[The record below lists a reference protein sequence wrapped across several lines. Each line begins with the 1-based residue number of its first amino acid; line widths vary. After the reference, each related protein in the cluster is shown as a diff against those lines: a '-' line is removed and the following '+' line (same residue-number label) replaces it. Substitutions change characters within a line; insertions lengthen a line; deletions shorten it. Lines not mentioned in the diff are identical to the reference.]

1 MSHYDLAI
9 VGGGSAGALLAARLS
24 EDEARRVVL
33 IEAGGEPDDPDIA
46 KPAAWPALQGRDYD
60 WDYRTEPQ
68 PGTAGR
74 IHHWARGRAIGG
86 SSLLHAMGHMRGHPA
101 DFADWVEATG
111 DQRWS
116 WDGLLPAFMAIEDHS
131 LGGDGIHGKG
141 GPLPVWLPGE
151 EVSPVARAYIE
162 AGAALGL
169 RRIRG
174 HNTGEMVGVTPNS
187 LTIRGGRRVTV
198 AEAWLTPT
206 VRARKNL
213 TILTGCLVRRLKLE
227 GGRVAA
233 LEAVGPEG
241 PVEITAD
248 EIILSAGS
256 IESPALL
263 MRSGIGPEDV
273 LAAAG
278 VACKIAAPD
287 VGRNLR
293 DHLLGAG
300 NLYAARQTVP
310 ASRLQ
315 HSESMAYMRAGDF
328 SATGRPEIVVGC
340 GVAPI
345 VSERFTAPAAGTA
358 YSFLFGVTNPTSRGS
373 LKITGPEPGDRVS
386 IDPCYLQTEN
396 DRRLVRAALA
406 AAREI
411 GKRPELDN
419 WRERELLP
427 GSLETTADMDRFIAE
442 AAITHHHPSG
452 TCRMGKDEAS
462 VVDPAL
468 KLRGVDNVHVVDGSV
483 IPSLTAGP
491 IHAAVLAIA
500 ETFARDIYPGDS
512 RSENFG

>member
-1 MSHYDLAI
+1 MPHFDLAI

-24 EDEARRVVL
+24 EDESRRVVL

-68 PGTAGR
+68 AGTAGR
-74 IHHWARGRAIGG
+74 VHHWARGRAIGG
-86 SSLLHAMGHMRGHPA
+86 SSLLHAMGHMRGHTD
-101 DFADWVEATG
+101 DFADWVEVTG
-111 DQRWS
+111 EQRWS
-116 WDGLLPAFMAIEDHS
+116 WNGLLPAFMAIEDHS

-151 EVSPVARAYIE
+151 EVSPLARAYIE
-162 AGAALGL
+162 AGAAIGL
-169 RRIRG
+169 PRIRG

-187 LTIRGGRRVTV
+187 LTIRDGRRVTV
-198 AEAWLTPT
+198 SEAWLTPS

-213 TILTGCLVRRLKLE
+213 TILTGHLLRWLKLE
-227 GGRVAA
+227 GSRVVA

-241 PVEITAD
+241 PVEIAS
-248 EIILSAGS
+248 EQIILSAGS

-263 MRSGIGPEDV
+263 MRSGIGPEHV

-278 VACKIAAPD
+278 VTCRIAAPD
-287 VGRNLR
+287 VGRNLQ

-310 ASRLQ
+310 PSKLQ

-328 SATGRPEIVVGC
+328 AGKGRPEIVVGC

-345 VSERFTAPAAGTA
+345 VSERFTPPAAGTA
-358 YSFLFGVTNPTSRGS
+358 YSFLFGVTNPSSRGS
-373 LKITGPEPGDRVS
+373 LKITGPEPGDRIS
-386 IDPCYLQTEN
+386 IDPCYLQTER
-396 DRRLVRAALA
+396 DRALFRAALA

-411 GKRPELDN
+411 GNRPELGE

-427 GSLETTADMDRFIAE
+427 GPLQTQADIDRFIAE

-452 TCRMGKDEAS
+452 TCRMGKDEGS
-462 VVDPAL
+462 VVDPDL
-468 KLRGVDNVHVVDGSV
+468 RLRGVDNLHVVDGSV
-483 IPSLTAGP
+483 LPNLTAGP
-491 IHAAVLAIA
+491 IHAAILAVA
-500 ETFARDIYPGDS
+500 ETFVRDIFP
-512 RSENFG
+512 R

>member
-1 MSHYDLAI
+1 MARYDVAI

-24 EDEARRVVL
+24 EDPSRDVVL
-33 IEAGGEPDDPDIA
+33 IEAGGEPDDPDIWN
-46 KPAAWPALQGRDYD
+46 PAAWPALQGRDYD

-74 IHHWARGRAIGG
+74 VHHWARGKAVGG
-86 SSLLHAMGHMRGHPA
+86 SSLLHAMGHMRGHPE
-101 DFADWVEATG
+101 DFAAWVEATA
-111 DQRWS
+111 DTRWS
-116 WDGLLPAFMAIEDHS
+116 WENLLPAFMAIEDHS
-131 LGGDGIHGKG
+131 LGSDGIHGKG
-141 GPLPVWLPGE
+141 GPLPVYLPGE
-151 EVSPVARAYIE
+151 EVSPVARAFIE

-169 RRIRG
+169 PRICG

-187 LTIRGGRRVTV
+187 LTIRDGKRVTV
-198 AEAWLTPT
+198 ADAWLTSD

-213 TILTGCLVRRLKLE
+213 TILTGHLVRRLKLE
-227 GGRVAA
+227 AGRVEA
-233 LEAVGPEG
+233 LEAVGRDG
-241 PVEITAD
+241 PVEIVAD
-248 EIILSAGS
+248 QIILSAGS

-278 VACKIAAPD
+278 VACKIVSPD
-287 VGRNLR
+287 LGRNLQ

-310 ASRLQ
+310 PSRLQ

-328 SATGRPEIVVGC
+328 SAKGRPEIVVGC

-345 VSERFTAPAAGTA
+345 VSERFTPPAAGTA
-358 YSFLFGVTNPTSRGS
+358 YSFLFGVTNPSSRGS
-373 LKITGPEPGDRVS
+373 LRITGPEPGDRIS
-386 IDPCYLQTEN
+386 IDPCYLRTER
-396 DRRLVRAALA
+396 DRTLFRAALA

-411 GKRPELDN
+411 GHRPELAD

-427 GSLETTADMDRFIAE
+427 GPLETQDDIDRFIAE

-452 TCRMGKDEAS
+452 TCRMGSDDRS
-462 VVDPAL
+462 VVDSAL
-468 KLRGVDNVHVVDGSV
+468 KLRGLDNLHVVDGSV
-483 IPSLTAGP
+483 IPNLTAGP

-500 ETFARDIYPGDS
+500 ETFARGAIAETT
-512 RSENFG
+512 R